1 MIKKIAV
8 AFLFVFCL
16 ANVSSAQCKSFA
28 KKKCVPQ
35 LAPYVNTGKMNSAIL
50 RPGDKAELMMT
61 FSSEKD
67 YRLLVAGMDNIKIRF
82 KVMDTD
88 KNVFFDSKKDNK
100 NYFDFNV
107 ASTQQLFVEIECE
120 DVETLSGITPEGCVA
135 ILTGT
140 KSKN

>member
-1 MIKKIAV
+1 MIKKIAF
-8 AFLFVFCL
+8 AFLMVFCL
-16 ANVSSAQCKSFA
+16 ANATSAQCKGFA
-28 KKKCVPQ
+28 KKKCVPK
-35 LAPYVNTGKMNSAIL
+35 LAPYVNTGKINSAVL

-88 KNVFFDSKKDNK
+88 KNVFFDSKKENK

-140 KSKN
+140 KAKN